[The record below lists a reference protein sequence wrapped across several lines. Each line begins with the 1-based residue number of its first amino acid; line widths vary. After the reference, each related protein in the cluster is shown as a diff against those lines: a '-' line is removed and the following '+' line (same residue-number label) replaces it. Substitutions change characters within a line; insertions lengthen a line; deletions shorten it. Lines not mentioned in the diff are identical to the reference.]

1 VTWTWGLAR
10 LHHVPIMPGVLLG
23 LGLCVW
29 IVYVLDRVLDGV
41 IHPSANLDRRH
52 VFHLR
57 WRFALLPVV
66 LLSAGVS
73 AYLALVVVP
82 AGLMWQCV
90 ALGLMMLL
98 YLVIFHAKGG
108 GQWRWLVMPVTCVT
122 ALGVVFMMPIS
133 FGFQL
138 LMTLLIAGILVLLF
152 SPKLHEWLTTALSKD
167 VTGGLLFALG
177 CTTWTRF
184 IQEGGDVV
192 AMGLEFLLLG
202 CLFVSNLTGIS
213 SRAAQGRWIGMGFGI
228 IAGVVWLVITERI
241 ARSLGTLAAGCGL
254 GFIALL
260 LLDRCRKSLS
270 EDAYRVWADLAVLV
284 PLVWLVIMV

>member
-1 VTWTWGLAR
+1 
-10 LHHVPIMPGVLLG
+10 
-23 LGLCVW
+23 
-29 IVYVLDRVLDGV
+29 
-41 IHPSANLDRRH
+41 
-52 VFHLR
+52 
-57 WRFALLPVV
+57 
-66 LLSAGVS
+66 
-73 AYLALVVVP
+73 
-82 AGLMWQCV
+82 
-90 ALGLMMLL
+90 
-98 YLVIFHAKGG
+98 
-108 GQWRWLVMPVTCVT
+108 
-122 ALGVVFMMPIS
+122 
-133 FGFQL
+133 